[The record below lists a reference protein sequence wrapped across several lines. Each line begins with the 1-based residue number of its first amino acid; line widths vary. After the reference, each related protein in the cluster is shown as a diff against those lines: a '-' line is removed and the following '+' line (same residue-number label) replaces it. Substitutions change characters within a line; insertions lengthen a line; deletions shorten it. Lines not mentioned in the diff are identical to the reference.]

1 MSRYSRTKFMKTYE
15 IGNRIE
21 YDLLSSNWDLFKI
34 KRPFGFGIIIKSD
47 LGRPDLFSL
56 RIYDRIDYWW
66 ILSKINNIED
76 WFNDVYIGQEIIIPH
91 VEDIE
96 DFYLAVKNRKAIFE

>member
-1 MSRYSRTKFMKTYE
+1 MSRYSRTKFMRLHE
-15 IGNRIE
+15 VNDRLE

-34 KRPFGFGIIIKSD
+34 KRPFSFGIIIRSD

-56 RIYDRIDYWW
+56 RIYNRIDYWW
-66 ILSKINNIED
+66 IISKINNIDD
-76 WFNDVYIGQEIIIPH
+76 WFNDVYIGMEIIIPD

-96 DFYLAVKNRKAIFE
+96 EFYLDVKNRRANE